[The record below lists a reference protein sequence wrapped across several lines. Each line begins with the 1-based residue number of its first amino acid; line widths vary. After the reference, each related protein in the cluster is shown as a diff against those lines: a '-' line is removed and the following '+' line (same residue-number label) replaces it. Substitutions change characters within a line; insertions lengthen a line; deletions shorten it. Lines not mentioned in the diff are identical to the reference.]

1 MVEADLMI
9 ITAQEI
15 NFTLDPWYLLACNL
29 LVYYLVISSSSFF
42 HFINLTL
49 SLISSLLL
57 FFLVSSTFFLGLLM
71 KVEQPTEDMAQYMQ
85 YHGPT
90 EMKNTMLGDE
100 MSQLM
105 NNDNLQEFSSNSYR
119 LGLFILFLVVLIFF
133 SYHYCAVLCGK
144 VILATF

>member
-1 MVEADLMI
+1 
-9 ITAQEI
+9 
-15 NFTLDPWYLLACNL
+15 
-29 LVYYLVISSSSFF
+29 
-42 HFINLTL
+42 LTL

-71 KVEQPTEDMAQYMQ
+71 KGEQPTEDMAQYMQ
-85 YHGPT
+85 YHGLT
-90 EMKNTMLGDE
+90 EMKNTMLDDE

-105 NNDNLQEFSSNSYR
+105 NNDNLQEFSSDGYR